1 MHRKKN
7 FVYGRRRFPHQ
18 KLYDAAVSVYD
29 GSIRIFPVGTG
40 RVGINGV
47 MRGTNDQIE
56 KEAGMETE
64 KKKKTEGRFLRRNKG
79 KILYGL
85 FILAIVALILIGQGV
100 LA

>member
-1 MHRKKN
+1 
-7 FVYGRRRFPHQ
+7 
-18 KLYDAAVSVYD
+18 
-29 GSIRIFPVGTG
+29 
-40 RVGINGV
+40 
-47 MRGTNDQIE
+47 
-56 KEAGMETE
+56 METK